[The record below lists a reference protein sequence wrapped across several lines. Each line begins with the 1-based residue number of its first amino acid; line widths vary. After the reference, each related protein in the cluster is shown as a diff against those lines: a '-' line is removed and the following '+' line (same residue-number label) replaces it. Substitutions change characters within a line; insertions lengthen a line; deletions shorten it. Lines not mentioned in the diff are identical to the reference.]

1 MQSRTSFGCRLAGAL
16 CLIGV
21 LGTVSAVVTAQTS
34 APLLVVL
41 DLDALE
47 HRFAPDAINDPI
59 AGVGVRDPLPF
70 FAANIGQRIALPGKG
85 WFGFVSVPVSWHN
98 PGTEDGL
105 QNYFLA
111 GEGLGSPDPNGDRA
125 SQLGA
130 VPGVVGL
137 QSGQFAG
144 LVGRTICGVVYN
156 NRIPTTGT
164 PPVVDLRGKTLGV
177 IAGRVVAVTPDA
189 ATVEIEILASRDAC
203 SAELALFSPTQ

>member
-1 MQSRTSFGCRLAGAL
+1 MAGAL

-21 LGTVSAVVTAQTS
+21 LGTVSAVATAQTS
-34 APLLVVL
+34 APLLVLL

-85 WFGFVSVPVSWHN
+85 WFGLVAVPVSWHN
-98 PGTEDGL
+98 PGEDHGL

-111 GEGLGSPDPNGDRA
+111 GPGLGSPDALGDRA
-125 SQLGA
+125 SLLGD

-137 QSGQFAG
+137 QPGQLAG

-156 NRIPTTGT
+156 NRIPTSGT
-164 PPVVDLRGKTLGV
+164 PPVADLRGKTLGV
-177 IAGRVVAVTPDA
+177 IAGRVVAVHPDG

-203 SAELALFSPTQ
+203 SAELALFNSTQ